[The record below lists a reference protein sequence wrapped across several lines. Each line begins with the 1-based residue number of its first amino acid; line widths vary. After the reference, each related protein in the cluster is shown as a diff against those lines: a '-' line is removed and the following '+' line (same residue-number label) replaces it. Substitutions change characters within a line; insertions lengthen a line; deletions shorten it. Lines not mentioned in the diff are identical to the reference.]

1 MAEALALHITA
12 HAIQRYQERI
22 ANWPEAAVRK
32 ALSSPAVRLAAQI
45 GAPFV
50 KLGSG
55 HRIAL
60 HGARVIT
67 VLPAER
73 HPGTLHTTRWDDDA

>member
-1 MAEALALHITA
+1 MIITT

-22 ANWPEAAVRK
+22 ANVPDDQARAAMNTHATRT
-32 ALSSPAVRLAAQI
+32 AIAF

-55 HRIAL
+55 HRI
-60 HGARVIT
+60 VIDGDTLVT
-67 VLPAER
+67 VLP
-73 HPGTLHTTRWDDDA
+73 PQGCGLPS